1 MVISPSQAP
10 PRTIRIH
17 VLSVFCLQGMME
29 DSGRV
34 RKVAAGTHVGN
45 GGLDQ
50 CGSIGCWKDAGV
62 GGHCPLGFQ
71 TLVLYS
77 VCLVF

>member
-1 MVISPSQAP
+1 MVISPHKLLPVPFGFTSSP
-10 PRTIRIH
+10 S
-17 VLSVFCLQGMME
+17 LSARDDGIFRV
-29 DSGRV
+29 RV
-34 RKVAAGTHVGN
+34 RKVTAGTHVGN

-50 CGSIGCWKDAGV
+50 CGSMGCWKDAGV